1 MKNRIGVNPKTNQRK
16 LTIKLLIRK
25 MKKFIYAI
33 SAFAVIFAVGCSKD
47 EVENSAPEY
56 DIVVNMEKPSFGDD
70 TRAART
76 SWEDG
81 DVVYINFN
89 ADISTAEKY
98 LTLTYNAGTWTP
110 NWVGTT
116 AADIVAVGKGT
127 LTAGYANGPFGT
139 GYPMYMSRQQYL
151 YCRTKEAGCVMVC
164 ENGKY
169 TVSGKT
175 ITLDITMV
183 PKCAQVTVRGLQVE
197 DNWTLKCG
205 CLVQVRGFAL
215 GAATVGTANGN
226 ENDSLAGFANADGV
240 SFYGSNSGSSPEDI
254 IFTLT
259 NGEKTYTRTF
269 TSKVLINGM
278 AIIMD
283 GPDSGKWT
291 EVVEE

>member
-1 MKNRIGVNPKTNQRK
+1 
-16 LTIKLLIRK
+16 
-25 MKKFIYAI
+25 
-33 SAFAVIFAVGCSKD
+33 
-47 EVENSAPEY
+47 
-56 DIVVNMEKPSFGDD
+56 
-70 TRAART
+70 
-76 SWEDG
+76 
-81 DVVYINFN
+81 VVYINFN

-116 AADIVAVGKGT
+116 AADIVAVGNGT
-127 LTAGYANGPFGT
+127 LTAGYTNGTFGT
-139 GYPMYMSRQQYL
+139 NYPMYMSSYMSGQQYL
-151 YCRTKEAGCVMVC
+151 YCRTTEAGCVMVC

-169 TVSGKT
+169 TVSGNT

-197 DNWTLKCG
+197 DNWTLKCS
-205 CLVQVRGFAL
+205 CLIQVRGFSL
-215 GAATVGTANGN
+215 GAATIGTANGESN
-226 ENDSLAGFANADGV
+226 GSLAGFANADGV
-240 SFYGSNSGSSPEDI
+240 SFYGYSSSLDKKDI
-254 IFTLT
+254 TFYLT

-269 TSKVLINGM
+269 TNKQLTNGM

>member
-1 MKNRIGVNPKTNQRK
+1 
-16 LTIKLLIRK
+16 

-47 EVENSAPEY
+47 EVENPAPEY

-169 TVSGKT
+169 TVSGNT

-278 AIIMD
+278 AIIMN